1 MLPTQLWRQ
10 ARKHRSQHRE
20 YCRDG
25 GAQVLGMM
33 WAWESQRRELSADS
47 YSLWSGTPARQG
59 HVKDTHV
66 GHRSCTLCSQ
76 SMCRLITPPCCWSCC
91 FLPHCNAIKCRAMRG
106 SCCPQEGWGGSTRDA
121 GRCNSISLTWS
132 WKGCSA
138 LSFSYNLPSRKE
150 KKRLI
155 SFLSCFLATAPTWRS
170 ECKILSPLPTPLS
183 KQLAHWSIGRK
194 QDGDVK
200 TGTHEVCCLFARL
213 CTIWTKL
220 TESGFWVFLFPMETC
235 LHCSSGCCPKLP
247 AFHRIIASQIS

>member
-91 FLPHCNAIKCRAMRG
+91 FLPRCNAIKCRAMRG

-121 GRCNSISLTWS
+121 GISLWH
-132 WKGCSA
+132 
-138 LSFSYNLPSRKE
+138 L
-150 KKRLI
+150 
-155 SFLSCFLATAPTWRS
+155 
-170 ECKILSPLPTPLS
+170 
-183 KQLAHWSIGRK
+183 
-194 QDGDVK
+194 
-200 TGTHEVCCLFARL
+200 L
-213 CTIWTKL
+213 C
-220 TESGFWVFLFPMETC
+220 
-235 LHCSSGCCPKLP
+235 
-247 AFHRIIASQIS
+247 AIASASHEAERVVLPCPSPTTSPPERKKKG